1 MTAKEISKQF
11 ATNSDDEQALKNFI
25 EQHANE
31 KVNKALA
38 NKYSFEEIWNSKGFK
53 ESPVAKRIKEYQEI
67 IRRTDK
73 LIQEDGGGVMLA
85 KFEVIAMEV
94 LTNNSK

>member
-1 MTAKEISKQF
+1 MTAEEISKQF

-25 EQHANE
+25 EQYANE
-31 KVNKALA
+31 KV
-38 NKYSFEEIWNSKGFK
+38 
-53 ESPVAKRIKEYQEI
+53 KEYQEI
-67 IRRTDK
+67 VRRTDK